1 MIITV
6 NLVTIH
12 LINTKLKKYKKYF
25 SCVRTLRMY
34 SLNNFN
40 IYSSVNYHFVHYI
53 PSTYLSYNSMLIT
66 FLKACN
72 SFLLLKKFL
81 STNARLEYIF
91 KSLWSF
97 IFYQNQVQ
105 TCGPEAYQICVTLL
119 KKRNQNHKFKIRCKR
134 QYLLRKGK

>member
-53 PSTYLSYNSMLIT
+53 PSTYLSYNWKFVHFDHLHPILPAATCPANGKHKSDLFSM
-66 FLKACN
+66 
-72 SFLLLKKFL
+72 
-81 STNARLEYIF
+81 
-91 KSLWSF
+91 SLF
-97 IFYQNQVQ
+97 VLD
-105 TCGPEAYQICVTLL
+105 V
-119 KKRNQNHKFKIRCKR
+119 
-134 QYLLRKGK
+134 